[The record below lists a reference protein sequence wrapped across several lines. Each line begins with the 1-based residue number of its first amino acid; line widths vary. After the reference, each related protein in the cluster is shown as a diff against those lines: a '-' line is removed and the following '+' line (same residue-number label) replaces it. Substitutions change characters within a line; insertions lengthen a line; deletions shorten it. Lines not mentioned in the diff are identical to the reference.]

1 MDLPDLS
8 FTGFKFENIKNAV
21 KYSILHRKYPPKMT
35 EEMHTIVETLLWY
48 VPNIDSIQS
57 EKNDMALSLDF
68 DEFAFDLVKNN
79 MQLGDEDVAV
89 LEYIPKS
96 VVDFYKNEVDPNFQ
110 KIIIT
115 RYKDESTTNS
125 LLRHIRNAIAHGYFT
140 LVEGMLIGFD
150 FKTTRYTDEECTAIF
165 KIYPKNLLKSLRIL
179 NEEVTEEELAKKAL
193 LRCDYVVEDFDDS
206 YDHTEMGFD
215 FYAKKGRRRFAVEVK
230 KYKNVEVLS
239 QKEIDRL
246 VREFSNIYKT
256 IIPVLFINTSLMT
269 DESKE
274 KLQREEI
281 IILDV
286 KNIKKMM
293 RGIDVLK
300 EVVDLGK
307 K

>member
-1 MDLPDLS
+1 MGLPDLS
-8 FTGFKFENIKNAV
+8 FTGFKFEKIKSPV
-21 KYSILHRKYPPKMT
+21 KYSILHREYPPKMT

-57 EKNDMALSLDF
+57 PKNDMALSLDF
-68 DEFAFDLVKNN
+68 DEFAFDLVKKN
-79 MQLGDEDVAV
+79 MQLGHEDVAV
-89 LEYIPKS
+89 LDYIPKS

-115 RYKDESTTNS
+115 KYKDESTTNS

-150 FKTTRYTDEECTAIF
+150 FKTTKYTDEECTAIF

-206 YDHTEMGFD
+206 YDHIEMGFD

-230 KYKNVEVLS
+230 KYKDVEVLS

>member
-1 MDLPDLS
+1 MGLPDLS
-8 FTGFKFENIKNAV
+8 FTGFKFEKIKNPV
-21 KYSILHRKYPPKMT
+21 KYSILHREYPPKMT

-57 EKNDMALSLDF
+57 PKNDMALSLDF
-68 DEFAFDLVKNN
+68 DEFAFDLVKKN
-79 MQLGDEDVAV
+79 MQLGHEDVAV
-89 LEYIPKS
+89 LDYIPKS

-115 RYKDESTTNS
+115 KYKDESTTNG

-150 FKTTRYTDEECTAIF
+150 FKTTKYTDEECTAIF
-165 KIYPKNLLKSLRIL
+165 KIYPKNFLKSLRIL

>member
-8 FTGFKFENIKNAV
+8 FTGFKFEKTKNAV
-21 KYSILHRKYPPKMT
+21 KYSILHREYPPKMT

-57 EKNDMALSLDF
+57 QRNDMALSLDF
-68 DEFAFDLVKNN
+68 DEFAFELVKEN
-79 MQLGDEDVAV
+79 MQLGHEDVAV

-150 FKTTRYTDEECTAIF
+150 FKTTGYADEECTAIF

-230 KYKNVEVLS
+230 KYKDLEVLS

-246 VREFSNIYKT
+246 VMEFSNIYKT

-274 KLQREEI
+274 KLQKEKI

>member
-8 FTGFKFENIKNAV
+8 FTGFKFEKTKNAV
-21 KYSILHRKYPPKMT
+21 KYSILHREYPPKMT

-57 EKNDMALSLDF
+57 QRNDMALSLDF
-68 DEFAFDLVKNN
+68 DGFAFELVKEN

-150 FKTTRYTDEECTAIF
+150 FKTTKYTDEECTAIF

-230 KYKNVEVLS
+230 KYKDLEVLS

-274 KLQREEI
+274 KLQKEKI

>member
-1 MDLPDLS
+1 MGLPDLS
-8 FTGFKFENIKNAV
+8 FTGFKFEKIENAV
-21 KYSILHRKYPPKMT
+21 KYSILHREYPPKMT

-57 EKNDMALSLDF
+57 PKNDMALSLDF
-68 DEFAFDLVKNN
+68 DEFAFDLVKKN
-79 MQLGDEDVAV
+79 MQLGLEDVAV
-89 LEYIPKS
+89 LDYIPKS

-115 RYKDESTTNS
+115 KYKDESTTNS

-150 FKTTRYTDEECTAIF
+150 FKTTKYTDEECTAIF
-165 KIYPKNLLKSLRIL
+165 KIYPKNLLKSLKIL

-230 KYKNVEVLS
+230 KYKDVEVLS

>member
-8 FTGFKFENIKNAV
+8 FTGFKFEKTKNAV
-21 KYSILHRKYPPKMT
+21 KYSILHREYPPKMT

-57 EKNDMALSLDF
+57 QRNDMALSLDF
-68 DEFAFDLVKNN
+68 DEFAFELVKEN

-230 KYKNVEVLS
+230 KYKDLEVLS

-274 KLQREEI
+274 KLQKEKI